1 MVKKVLRA
9 LYKSRRKAISSD
21 NLSDGSLAIANSL
34 LKLPIWH
41 LDYFHLFLPIA
52 HLNEIDTHFVLSMLQ
67 GRDKN
72 VIIPKMVNGQDLKH
86 YLLTDATKFKL
97 NAWHIPEPVNGI
109 ELGVDTIDVVF
120 VPLLAFD
127 LRGNRVGYGKG
138 FYDKFLGNCRN
149 DVIKIGL
156 SLFEAETIIDDIS
169 LQDIP
174 LDYCITPNTI
184 YSFSVRET

>member
-1 MVKKVLRA
+1 MIKKVLRA

-41 LDYFHLFLPIA
+41 LDYFHLFLPIS
-52 HLNEIDTHFVLSMLQ
+52 HQTEIDTHFVLSMLQ

-72 VIIPKMVNGQDLKH
+72 VVIPKMVNGNDLKH
-86 YLLTDATKFKL
+86 YLLTDATKFRL
-97 NAWHIPEPVNGI
+97 NKWQIPEPIDGI
-109 ELGVDTIDVVF
+109 ELGVDTIEVVF
-120 VPLLAFD
+120 IPLLAFD
-127 LRGNRVGYGKG
+127 LKGNRVGYGKG
-138 FYDKFLGNCRN
+138 FYDKFLSKCRK
-149 DVIKIGL
+149 DVVKIGL

-169 LQDIP
+169 LDDVA

-184 YSFSVRET
+184 YSFSVRDT